1 MRDGV
6 ETRFDIKL
14 KWNLMIR
21 DKIKKKSIKK
31 TKIK

>member
-21 DKIKKKSIKK
+21 DEIKEKNQLKK
-31 TKIK
+31 